1 MPELLPMKVRAKVMG
16 AAAMCTF
23 LTSFVVAS
31 CFPTLLRAGA
41 GFVFVMF
48 ACICVIASCFAA
60 FVLRKTTTGLSLEEI
75 EVEAQ
80 HHVLANEK
88 ERAGNDAVVIAKQNA
103 AECTECI
110 NHLQTVAGRC
120 R

>member
-1 MPELLPMKVRAKVMG
+1 MKVRAKVMG

-23 LTSFVVAS
+23 LTNFVVAS

-48 ACICVIASCFAA
+48 ACICVLASCFAA
-60 FVLRKTTTGLSLEEI
+60 FVLRETAGLSLEEI
-75 EVEAQ
+75 ETGSISATRP
-80 HHVLANEK
+80 APYSS
-88 ERAGNDAVVIAKQNA
+88 
-103 AECTECI
+103 
-110 NHLQTVAGRC
+110 GRGEES